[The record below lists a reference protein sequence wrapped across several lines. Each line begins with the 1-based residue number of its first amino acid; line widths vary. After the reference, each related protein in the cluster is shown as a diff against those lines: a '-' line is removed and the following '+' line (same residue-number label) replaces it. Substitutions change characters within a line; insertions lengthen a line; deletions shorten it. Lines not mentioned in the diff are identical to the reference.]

1 MSEFTIH
8 HHASELLKL
17 LRISGG
23 SDGPEVY
30 ADMLTK
36 DLSPYITTQVSS
48 HTAKRK
54 IAEASPTP
62 KEFLKKYDELKSR
75 NIRELDSLIY
85 LVSCIVQDKQTS
97 KLLERNAKELQKL
110 KENKGVSASTSAFNL
125 GREVKDIADNVSS
138 SPMTTEEVH
147 ELRSKLSAIASS
159 ANQNST
165 DDLIKVLRE
174 KHAKKQGAAG
184 IPVNPAWTRERP
196 YLTRDFILIS
206 KAEEPMIEIGN
217 LPLPMQE
224 LSVIEDLLF
233 LMMGVEGKYITL
245 KENLDK
251 GKSVAFRVDR
261 SLDISYHELVHRI
274 LPMCSHY
281 SNICRFIDSGSRFES
296 GLVSHALCAAMRS
309 MLKEYF
315 IFVTQ
320 LEHQF
325 RSNQLS
331 LQKMW
336 FYVQQCMSTMEILA
350 NIAVL
355 IQRGSLKGGTI
366 LTLLHEKTESYIGDT
381 KARDLTLY
389 LAQAACAPYFEILE
403 QWIYKGIIE
412 DPYSEFLV
420 AEHES
425 IQKERVAEDYND
437 IYWDQHYT
445 IVREKIPV
453 FLERVAEKILRTGK
467 YLNVIRQCGLPI
479 KCPHAVEIIYTIKE
493 REYVDHIEKAYSH
506 ASRKLLDLLMTEK
519 KLMARLKSIK
529 HYFLLDQGDFFVCFM
544 DLAEDEMRKNA
555 DDIVHSRLEALL
567 ELALRTSAAVSDPY
581 KDDLRCKLLPY
592 DLITQLFRIL
602 SVTNERNVNQDPTE
616 TQISGLEAFSL
627 DYVVKWPLSLILSKK
642 ALTKYQMLFRHLFY
656 SKHVERQLCN
666 LWTINKSAKQI
677 GNQTSWFS
685 TALDLRQR
693 MIHFVQNLEYYMMFE
708 VIEPNWQIL
717 AENLREVSNIDGVLE
732 HHNDF
737 LDRCLKDCMLTNP
750 ELLKVVS
757 KLMMVCVTFSN
768 CIQRYDASTAVQR
781 SSEESSGTSV
791 VKQHFGEV
799 MDSED
804 FKRTIVNFEMNF
816 SKLLIELLD
825 KLSLYSTTDCEH
837 QMMNMVSRLD
847 HNGFYSEKQRKI
859 LANKGDN
866 LIDFNPSGKP
876 QSTKMA
882 DVGSDV
888 LNNNDEFNTKL

>member
-17 LRISGG
+17 LRVSDG
-23 SDGPEVY
+23 DGPEVY
-30 ADMLTK
+30 ADILTK
-36 DLSPYITTQVSS
+36 DLTPYVTTQVSS
-48 HTAKRK
+48 HAARRK
-54 IAEASPTP
+54 IAEATSTP
-62 KEFLKKYDELKSR
+62 REFLKKYDELKSR
-75 NIRELDSLIY
+75 NIRELDSLVY
-85 LVSCIVQDKQTS
+85 LLSCIVQDKQTT
-97 KLLERNAKELQKL
+97 KFLEKNAKERL
-110 KENKGVSASTSAFNL
+110 KAKELKGLTTSTSALSL
-125 GREVKDIADNVSS
+125 GKELKDLADNSFG
-138 SPMTTEEVH
+138 SPMTSQEVN
-147 ELRSKLSAIASS
+147 ELRSRLSVIASS
-159 ANQNST
+159 AAQSST
-165 DDLIKVLRE
+165 DDLIKALRE

-184 IPVNPAWTRERP
+184 LPVNPSWTRERP
-196 YLTRDFILIS
+196 YLTRDFMLIS
-206 KAEEPMIEIGN
+206 KAEQPIVAIGT
-217 LPLPMQE
+217 LPLQMQE

-233 LMMGVEGKYITL
+233 LMMGVEGKYITI
-245 KENLDK
+245 KERREKDK
-251 GKSVAFRVDR
+251 TVLFNVDK
-261 SLDISYHELVHRI
+261 SLDVSYQELVHRI
-274 LPMCSHY
+274 LPICSFY
-281 SNICRFIDSGSRFES
+281 SNICRFIDNGSRFES

-309 MLKEYF
+309 MIKEYF

-336 FYVQQCMSTMEILA
+336 FYVQQCMKTMEILA
-350 NIAVL
+350 NIAML
-355 IQRGSLKGGTI
+355 IQRGTLKGGAI
-366 LTLLHEKTESYIGDT
+366 LTLLHEKTESYIGDS

-403 QWIYKGIIE
+403 QWIYKGIID
-412 DPYSEFLV
+412 DPYGEFLV
-420 AEHES
+420 SEHES

-437 IYWDQHYT
+437 TYWDQHYA

-467 YLNVIRQCGLPI
+467 YLNVIRQCGVTVN
-479 KCPHAVEIIYTIKE
+479 CPHAVEILYTLKE
-493 REYVDHIEKAYSH
+493 REYVDHIEKAYDY

-519 KLMARLKSIK
+519 KLMARLRSIK

-567 ELALRTSAAVSDPY
+567 ELALRTSAAVNDPF
-581 KDDLRCKLLPY
+581 KDDLRCNLLPY

-602 SVTNERNVNQDPTE
+602 SVTHDRNTSQDPTE

-656 SKHVERQLCN
+656 SKHVERQLCS
-666 LWTINKSAKQI
+666 LWTINKGVKQQ
-677 GNQTSWFS
+677 GKSTSWFS

-732 HHNDF
+732 QHNDF

-768 CIQRYDASTAVQR
+768 CIQRYDASTGVG
-781 SSEESSGTSV
+781 SSSVEGKSILTDHYGEMMNSG
-791 VKQHFGEV
+791 
-799 MDSED
+799 D
-804 FKRTIVNFEMNF
+804 FKRTITNFETNF
-816 SKLLIELLD
+816 SRLLIELID

-859 LANKGDN
+859 LASKA
-866 LIDFNPSGKP
+866 KR
-876 QSTKMA
+876 TYM
-882 DVGSDV
+882 V
-888 LNNNDEFNTKL
+888 LETI